1 MGKKTDT
8 SSRLR
13 AAIEEIM
20 KDEKKRKISD
30 IQDELSK
37 RGFILGEDYNTN
49 HISGVLR
56 TFREAGCLENP
67 DRGVYQKKNADVK
80 EKYEEKST
88 DTPKR
93 QEESEAHIKEVSKI
107 EEEFIC
113 SIRQGIQYL
122 NAETEHINYSELAA
136 KDGKRL
142 IHLIE
147 VKEEIEKILK
157 SVYE

>member
-67 DRGVYQKKNADVK
+67 DRGVYQKKM
-80 EKYEEKST
+80 
-88 DTPKR
+88 R
-93 QEESEAHIKEVSKI
+93 M
-107 EEEFIC
+107 
-113 SIRQGIQYL
+113 
-122 NAETEHINYSELAA
+122 
-136 KDGKRL
+136 
-142 IHLIE
+142 
-147 VKEEIEKILK
+147 
-157 SVYE
+157 

>member
-49 HISGVLR
+49 HIQNR
-56 TFREAGCLENP
+56 F
-67 DRGVYQKKNADVK
+67 
-80 EKYEEKST
+80 
-88 DTPKR
+88 
-93 QEESEAHIKEVSKI
+93 
-107 EEEFIC
+107 
-113 SIRQGIQYL
+113 
-122 NAETEHINYSELAA
+122 
-136 KDGKRL
+136 
-142 IHLIE
+142 
-147 VKEEIEKILK
+147 
-157 SVYE
+157 

>member
-20 KDEKKRKISD
+20 NDEKKRKISD
-30 IQDELSK
+30 IQDELNK

-56 TFREAGCLENP
+56 TLREVGCLENP

-80 EKYEEKST
+80 EEYEEKST

-107 EEEFIC
+107 EEEFIY

-122 NAETEHINYSELAA
+122 NAETEHIN
-136 KDGKRL
+136 
-142 IHLIE
+142 
-147 VKEEIEKILK
+147 
-157 SVYE
+157 